1 MELSLLTVYTVVAS
15 LYYPKFKYTASHLQ
29 YRKLNRT
36 KSMKLSL
43 GLLLLGILTLF
54 CLSTSIFKQQDP
66 AYAQSDIQTIKYR
79 NLVIDL
85 GNGVKTNAQL
95 TLPAIGNGPFPGI
108 LLVPGSGATDM
119 NEHVGKNAAPF
130 LQISQYLS
138 ERGFAV
144 LKYDKRGIGENGTV
158 LDKNVWGNTTFT
170 NLKQDAEKALAVLIK
185 QPEVDQS
192 KITILGHSEGTVIVP
207 RIAIEDN
214 ATKIKNI
221 VLMGA
226 VAQNFLNIEYYQSI
240 PEPLQY
246 AMQVLDK
253 NHTGFISI
261 QQIAKAPILLL
272 NLPVP
277 KSFLHDL
284 SLHPNNT
291 TAIYNAIAKEF
302 GTNNSIS
309 IDKQLKPALIEY
321 YNNQT
326 SLNPLQCDKI
336 QGPVVSMSEG
346 CPIWLKSHYALE
358 PTLNIIGNVPS
369 TTSILILQGQN
380 DSQTPVKQAFLLQ
393 QALTDKKHPDHTL
406 ITYPNLGHVFY
417 PSSEW
422 LTSPGPI
429 QSYVLSDLYA
439 WLENHSGL
447 SHSFVT
453 TTATTSTVGEANN
466 SSLNKNTTTD

>member
-1 MELSLLTVYTVVAS
+1 MT
-15 LYYPKFKYTASHLQ
+15 
-29 YRKLNRT
+29 
-36 KSMKLSL
+36 LSL
-43 GLLLLGILTLF
+43 GLLLIGIIILS
-54 CLSTSIFKQQDP
+54 CLSTSIFKQQDQ
-66 AYAQSDIQTIKYR
+66 ALAQQYIQTIKDR

-95 TLPAIGNGPFPGI
+95 TLPALGNGPFPGV

-119 NEHVGKNAAPF
+119 NEHVGKNTAPF

-144 LKYDKRGIGENGTV
+144 LRYDKRGIGENGTV
-158 LDKNVWGNTTFT
+158 LDSNVWGNTTFT

-185 QPEVDQS
+185 QPEVDRS
-192 KITILGHSEGTVIVP
+192 KITIIGHSEGTMIVP
-207 RIAIEDN
+207 RVVIEDN

-226 VAQNFLNIEYYQSI
+226 VAQNFLEIEYYQSI

-246 AMQVLDK
+246 SMQVLDK

-261 QQIAKAPILLL
+261 QQIAKDPLLLL

-277 KSFLHDL
+277 KSFLHTL

-291 TAIYNAIAKEF
+291 TAINNFIGKEF
-302 GTNNSIS
+302 GTNGSIS
-309 IDKQLKPALIEY
+309 IDKQLKPALIKY
-321 YNNQT
+321 YKNQT
-326 SLNPLQCDKI
+326 SFNSLQCDKL
-336 QGPVVSMSEG
+336 QGSVVSMSEG

-380 DSQTPVKQAFLLQ
+380 DSQTPVQQAFLLQ
-393 QALTDKKHPDHTL
+393 QALIDKKHPDHTL

-429 QSYVLSDLYA
+429 QPYVLSDLYA
-439 WLENHSGL
+439 WLETHSGL
-447 SHSFVT
+447 SHSFVN
-453 TTATTSTVGEANN
+453 TTATASTIGEANTN
-466 SSLNKNTTTD
+466 LLNTNTTSPSKR

>member
-1 MELSLLTVYTVVAS
+1 MTLSV
-15 LYYPKFKYTASHLQ
+15 
-29 YRKLNRT
+29 
-36 KSMKLSL
+36 
-43 GLLLLGILTLF
+43 GLLLIGILTLS
-54 CLSTSIFKQQDP
+54 CLSTSISKHQYQ
-66 AYAQSDIQTIKYR
+66 ALAQPYIQTIKYR

-95 TLPAIGNGPFPGI
+95 TLPALGHGPFPGV
-108 LLVPGSGATDM
+108 LLVSGSGATDM
-119 NEHVGKNAAPF
+119 NEHVGKNTAPF

-158 LDKNVWGNTTFT
+158 LDSNVWGNTTFT

-185 QPEVDQS
+185 QPEVDRS
-192 KITILGHSEGTVIVP
+192 KITIIGHSEGTMIVP
-207 RIAIEDN
+207 RVVIEDN

-226 VAQNFLNIEYYQSI
+226 VAQNFLEIEYYQSI

-246 AMQVLDK
+246 SMQVLDK

-261 QQIAKAPILLL
+261 QQIAKDPLLLL

-277 KSFLHDL
+277 RSFLHTL
-284 SLHPNNT
+284 FLHPNNT
-291 TAIYNAIAKEF
+291 TAIYNTLVKEF
-302 GTNNSIS
+302 GTNDSIS
-309 IDKQLKPALIEY
+309 IDKQLKPALIKY
-321 YNNQT
+321 YKNQT
-326 SLNPLQCDKI
+326 SFNSLECDKL

-380 DSQTPVKQAFLLQ
+380 DSQTPVQQAFLLQ
-393 QALTDKKHPDHTL
+393 QALIDKKHPDHTL

-429 QSYVLSDLYA
+429 QPYVLSDLYA
-439 WLENHSGL
+439 WLETHSDL
-447 SHSFVT
+447 SHSFVNS
-453 TTATTSTVGEANN
+453 TATMSAIGGANT
-466 SSLNKNTTTD
+466 SSLNIYTTSPSKR